1 MKIKL
6 IVTLLFLSMI
16 TAGFAYS
23 MTSNSNYQG
32 EVVVAGVSYEAKE
45 LMLRSFTKTRFGEHW
60 KNSIDGDLDGFNG
73 TTLARMIKGVD
84 PYVTYEFKDET
95 IKEINA
101 IRIFVDTGLRK
112 RDRYFL
118 TEFSLEV
125 AGSDG
130 EYYKVF
136 DHTAKVGGY
145 WQTYSFEPI
154 EARYIKLIL
163 HQPNDKTWVQIG
175 EFEVY

>member
-60 KNSIDGDLDGFNG
+60 KNSILSKH
-73 TTLARMIKGVD
+73 LM
-84 PYVTYEFKDET
+84 
-95 IKEINA
+95 
-101 IRIFVDTGLRK
+101 L
-112 RDRYFL
+112 L
-118 TEFSLEV
+118 
-125 AGSDG
+125 
-130 EYYKVF
+130 
-136 DHTAKVGGY
+136 
-145 WQTYSFEPI
+145 
-154 EARYIKLIL
+154 
-163 HQPNDKTWVQIG
+163 
-175 EFEVY
+175 